1 MIAHNANWFIKLDE
15 LKVYDIKCLTF
26 GAELL
31 VFDVWS
37 IVIQLKVE
45 AHALLKLQETY
56 YNKIPNFETYKPTYF
71 EHYNKVMTDKKLRR
85 EKLLQS

>member
-1 MIAHNANWFIKLDE
+1 LGMIAPNTNWFIKLDQ

-31 VFDVWS
+31 IFDVWS

-45 AHALLKLQETY
+45 AHAL
-56 YNKIPNFETYKPTYF
+56 
-71 EHYNKVMTDKKLRR
+71 
-85 EKLLQS
+85 